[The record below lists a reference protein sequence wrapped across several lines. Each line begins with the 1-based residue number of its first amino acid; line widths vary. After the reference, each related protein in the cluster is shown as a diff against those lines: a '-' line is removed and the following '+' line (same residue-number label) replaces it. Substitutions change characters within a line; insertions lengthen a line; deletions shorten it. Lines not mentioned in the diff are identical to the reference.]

1 MWPLKTMSDYTRCIF
16 VNFQKLFIVIQT
28 WPPSTDDLNF
38 EAACPHWSQ
47 NVELSYAV
55 CCLLKAIT
63 VIACIDFENFLT
75 TAIYWIP
82 KWVEFLEQFNLVFTN
97 YCFFFLLLFAS
108 RVSAHYYFW
117 NKVAAIGKRI
127 YVRHRWEEKEEHR
140 NGESTKFSPD
150 LRN

>member
-75 TAIYWIP
+75 TAISWIP

-97 YCFFFLLLFAS
+97 YCCFFFYCFLPLELALIIIS
-108 RVSAHYYFW
+108 ETRW
-117 NKVAAIGKRI
+117 QRKRI